1 MSIPKPQQNKDGT
14 VIAHVKKTVIAS
26 ASGVG
31 AVASV
36 QVAAAAIVPGAMS
49 FFGTIVPGVGT
60 IHASGGVAATLQ
72 CFSVASVAMPAAIA
86 GGGAYLLYEHRKQIK
101 YLVKDA
107 IDSLKAKL

>member
-49 FFGTIVPGVGT
+49 AFGTIVPGVGT
-60 IHASGGVAATLQ
+60 IHASGVEATLQ

-86 GGGAYLLYEHRKQIK
+86 GGGAYLLYEHHKQIK